1 MKTNPGLTQEY
12 KKALTEYNKEIRKSR
27 RRDWK
32 NTCENIESIP
42 AASRLHKALAKDH
55 CNGLG
60 SMKDANG
67 ILTKNPKETLKIMLN
82 SHFPGSCVVRED
94 DHDLVRTNP
103 SSGTN
108 KEETLALSKKIFTRP
123 KIDWAISSF
132 NPNKASGED
141 GIFPVLIQQAK
152 DILITPLCNIFT
164 TCLTLGYMP

>member
-60 SMKDANG
+60 SIKDANG
-67 ILTKNPKETLKIMLN
+67 ILTKKPKRNTENNVEL
-82 SHFPGSCVVRED
+82 SFPRLMCRKGR
-94 DHDLVRTNP
+94 
-103 SSGTN
+103 
-108 KEETLALSKKIFTRP
+108 
-123 KIDWAISSF
+123 
-132 NPNKASGED
+132 
-141 GIFPVLIQQAK
+141 
-152 DILITPLCNIFT
+152 
-164 TCLTLGYMP
+164 